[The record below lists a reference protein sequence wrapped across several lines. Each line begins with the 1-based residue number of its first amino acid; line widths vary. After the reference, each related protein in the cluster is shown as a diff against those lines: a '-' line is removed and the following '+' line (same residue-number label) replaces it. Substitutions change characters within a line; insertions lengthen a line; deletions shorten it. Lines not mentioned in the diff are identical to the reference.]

1 MWGLTKNIFHR
12 LEWLWILSDSLMI
25 YSIPIILI
33 WPTNINVA
41 LIYSFKIWEQKTK
54 NYAHS
59 GSFQHKTAAPLFL
72 QLMFAAFQSQ
82 SPLPTMETGTLS
94 AQLVY
99 KWVKVSHRGRA
110 STCKTFNCFEI
121 QNTTFIDSFK

>member
-1 MWGLTKNIFHR
+1 
-12 LEWLWILSDSLMI
+12 MI

-33 WPTNINVA
+33 LPTNINVA
-41 LIYSFKIWEQKTK
+41 LTYSFTICELKTK

-59 GSFQHKTAAPLFL
+59 GSAQPITAAPLFL
-72 QLMFAAFQSQ
+72 QLMLAAFQNQ
-82 SPLPTMETGTLS
+82 SPLLTMETGTLS

-99 KWVKVSHRGRA
+99 KRVKVSHRGRA

-121 QNTTFIDSFK
+121 QNTTFIDNFK